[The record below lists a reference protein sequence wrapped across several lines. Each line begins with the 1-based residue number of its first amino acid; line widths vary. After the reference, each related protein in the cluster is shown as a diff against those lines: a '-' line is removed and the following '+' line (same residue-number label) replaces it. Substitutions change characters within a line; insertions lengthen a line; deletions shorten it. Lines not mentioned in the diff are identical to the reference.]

1 MTSAKYRAPANDA
14 VENRAHL
21 VTRLKFHRSWR
32 FSPFESDS
40 VTSSWSG
47 RLGVMAVK

>member
-21 VTRLKFHRSWR
+21 VTRLKFHRDSICTTPFAKLLLLLSLMAL
-32 FSPFESDS
+32 FSFR
-40 VTSSWSG
+40 V
-47 RLGVMAVK
+47 R